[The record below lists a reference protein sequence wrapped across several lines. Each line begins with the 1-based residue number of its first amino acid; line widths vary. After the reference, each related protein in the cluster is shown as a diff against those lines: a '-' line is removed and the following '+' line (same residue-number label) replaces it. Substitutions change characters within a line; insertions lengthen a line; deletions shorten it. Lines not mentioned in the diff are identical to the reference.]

1 MSQEN
6 DESSHKPVEGGGLM
20 VGHIERYKNYI
31 SDLKRG
37 GSSGISAAF
46 GRASDLLPP
55 EVLEISPPAKPAADV
70 ALPRDQPA
78 QIRENLDL
86 GAHVFTTVDSPAM
99 ASVREKV
106 KGFAAQCSIDLTEPI
121 GEVVDTPYGQ
131 LAVEE
136 VFVEGDARLFLL
148 SDQRVID
155 EPSFQRWKRV
165 DNGDIAA
172 TAVVE
177 PISDTFSSAPGGDG
191 FADATRLRVTA
202 PNGGF
207 LWDVHFDGYEPMRV
221 EMFDG
226 SLIARAEGRDDM
238 VLALKSGGTDGLKL
252 YLLSGLMVDPT
263 TGNVFVESN
272 QGAYTAG
279 FLNNG
284 WRIHQYR
291 TRDKGEQYFVTEP
304 IVPGREPLTIQVSK
318 LNLDMETGEVS
329 YETIDNAAV
338 VTLRT
343 RKL

>member
-6 DESSHKPVEGGGLM
+6 DESNPKPAEGGGLM

-55 EVLEISPPAKPAADV
+55 EVLEISPPAKPAAAEV
-70 ALPRDQPA
+70 PPA
-78 QIRENLDL
+78 ETRENLAL
-86 GAHVFTTVDSPAM
+86 GARVFTKVDSLAV

-106 KGFAAQCSIDLTEPI
+106 NLFAAQCSLELTEPI
-121 GEVVDTPYGQ
+121 GEIVDTPYGQ
-131 LAVEE
+131 LVVEE
-136 VFVEGDARLFLL
+136 VFIERDARAFLL

-155 EPSFQRWKRV
+155 EASFQRWKRV
-165 DNGDIAA
+165 DGAEIAA
-172 TAVVE
+172 APVVE
-177 PISDTFSSAPGGDG
+177 PATDSVSSAPGTAES
-191 FADATRLRVTA
+191 ADTTKLRVTA
-202 PNGGF
+202 PNGGL
-207 LWDVHFDGYEPMRV
+207 LWNVLFDGDEPTRV

-226 SLIARAEGRDDM
+226 SLIAKAEGRDEM
-238 VLALKSGGTDGLKL
+238 VLALNSGGTAGSKI

-291 TRDKGEQYFVTEP
+291 TRESGEQYFVTEP
-304 IVPGREPLTIQVSK
+304 IVSGREPMTIQVSK

-329 YETIDNAAV
+329 YETVDSAAV